1 MNRWKVVISDYY
13 YKNLDQE
20 KAILASVD
28 AELLSYHCK
37 TEDEVIQAAA
47 DCDAL
52 ICQFAPITR
61 RVIES
66 LRRCKVIV
74 RYAIGVDNIDLKAAE
89 EWRIIV
95 CNVPDYS
102 IDEVSNHVIALLL
115 DCCKKL
121 TYMAGQT
128 KLGNTSYTMIEP
140 LSRMEGRTLGLM
152 GFGRI
157 ARVVA
162 RKMSGFG
169 LNIIAYDPMMDTAAA
184 QQLNVSPVSFQ
195 ELLAQSDYIS
205 IHCPLTQETHH
216 LFDRQIFEQMK
227 PTVIFINTA
236 RGAIV
241 KEEDMVAFLREH
253 EFAMAGIDVTETEPV
268 PTDHP
273 LLKLNNAVVTPHVA
287 WYSVESVLSLQRKVA
302 EEVAGVLSGQPP
314 RHPVNHPV
322 SK

>member
-89 EWRIIV
+89 ECGIIV

-140 LSRMEGRTLGLM
+140 LSRTEGRTLGLM